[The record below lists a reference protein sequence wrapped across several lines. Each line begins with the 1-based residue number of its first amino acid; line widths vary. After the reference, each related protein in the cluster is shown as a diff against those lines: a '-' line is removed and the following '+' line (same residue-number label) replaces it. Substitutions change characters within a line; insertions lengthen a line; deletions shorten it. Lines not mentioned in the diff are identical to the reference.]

1 MNRAL
6 EHIVTAFVDFASKS
20 APNFYSTEGVEVF
33 LSGTITPAVR
43 ELTEDRNSETI
54 VEVGG
59 LMREVLRSQ
68 ESTLAWGVTRTRFGD
83 ILFLYDVAKQQV
95 FFHMLQAGEKQSV
108 VKAAVEKGLFTEYP
122 PAQ

>member
-1 MNRAL
+1 
-6 EHIVTAFVDFASKS
+6 
-20 APNFYSTEGVEVF
+20 
-33 LSGTITPAVR
+33 SGTITPAVR